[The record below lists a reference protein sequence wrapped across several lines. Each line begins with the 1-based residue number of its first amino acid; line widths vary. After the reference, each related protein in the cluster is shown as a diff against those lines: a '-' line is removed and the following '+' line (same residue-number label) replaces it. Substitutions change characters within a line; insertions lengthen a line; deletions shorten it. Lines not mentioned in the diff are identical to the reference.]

1 MNLKSRQVDYNQA
14 FPQAPLDDPV
24 FMRMPQGWF
33 VAPDGKLHQHP
44 DLKYHDTMH
53 YIIKLRK
60 NLYGCKQA
68 ARNWFKYL
76 SAGLLSHGFTPSK
89 LDPCPFLRH
98 DCIMVIYM
106 DDCLIFA
113 KEDFTID
120 ALLSALSQTY
130 KLEDQGTVNDYL
142 GIRISKDST
151 SKTISMI
158 QTGLIDSILDDLN
171 LLSSYKTNDTPAL
184 GILHPDPNGAPRQ
197 ESWNF
202 PSVISKLNF
211 LAQQT

>member
-33 VAPDGKLHQHP
+33 VAPDGKLRQHP
-44 DLKYHDTMH
+44 DPKYHDTMH
-53 YIIKLRK
+53 YIKLC
-60 NLYGCKQA
+60 CKQA

-76 SAGLLSHGFTPSK
+76 SAGLLSHGFTQSK
-89 LDPCPFLRH
+89 LDPCLFLRH
-98 DCIMVIYM
+98 DCIMVIYT

-113 KEDFTID
+113 KEDSTIN

-142 GIRISKDST
+142 GICISKDFT

-158 QTGLIDSILDDLN
+158 QTGLINSILDDLN
-171 LLSSYKTNDTPAL
+171 LVSSSNTKDTPAL

-202 PSVISKLNF
+202 RSVIGKLNF